1 MIECKLS
8 RIAGDRRVNKQ
19 QLINA
24 TGRTR
29 PTIAALWN
37 DKAKSIDLKTLDA
50 LCQFLNCEPGDLLEY
65 HPDEKSV

>member
-19 QLINA
+19 QLIDA

-37 DKAKSIDLKTLDA
+37 DKATSIDLKTLDA
-50 LCQFLNCEPGDLLEY
+50 LCRFLNCEPGDIFEY
-65 HPDEKSV
+65 HPDDETV